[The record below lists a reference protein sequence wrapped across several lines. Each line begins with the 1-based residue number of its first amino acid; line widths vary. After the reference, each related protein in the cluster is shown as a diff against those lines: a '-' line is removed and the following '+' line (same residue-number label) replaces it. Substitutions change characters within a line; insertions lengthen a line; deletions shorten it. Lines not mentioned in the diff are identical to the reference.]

1 MNFKAY
7 DSYYDSKIN
16 WLNELPE
23 HWVYSRLKHLV
34 SKKAQYGANSEP
46 EMNEDKFDYRY
57 IRITDINDDSSLKE
71 DKVYLNK
78 NDAKDYILIK
88 MIYYLHVVELQLVK
102 HIYTI
107 VKKVLVV
114 MQVI

>member
-57 IRITDINDDSSLKE
+57 
-71 DKVYLNK
+71 Y
-78 NDAKDYILIK
+78 
-88 MIYYLHVVELQLVK
+88 
-102 HIYTI
+102 
-107 VKKVLVV
+107 
-114 MQVI
+114 